1 MSITKKDIVEVMANA
16 SGITKARAEEA
27 FEAAFKTI
35 INEVGQGEKVSIQG
49 FGTFDIKIR
58 SARKA
63 RNLKT
68 NEEMFVPEKK
78 VISFKPYGDFKAA
91 VENNK

>member
-1 MSITKKDIVEVMANA
+1 MSITKKDLAEVMANSA
-16 SGITKARAEEA
+16 GITKVRAEEA
-27 FEAAFKTI
+27 LEAALKTI
-35 INEVGQGEKVSIQG
+35 INNVGAGEKISLAG

-68 NEEMFVPEKK
+68 NEEIFVPEKR
-78 VISFKPYGDFKAA
+78 VVSFKPYGDFKTA
-91 VENNK
+91 VEK